1 MVVDSGF
8 QPEGSGFSVHHF
20 SQVMLLSEGA
30 ILGSCRKQAQHD
42 DESAWWIR
50 EREKSG
56 LPEQPCMLAQANG
69 DDIFFLLFP
78 ANLLIFPLETV
89 KKKNPPGFPYL

>member
-1 MVVDSGF
+1 MAVDSGF
-8 QPEGSGFSVHHF
+8 QPEGSGFSIHHF
-20 SQVMLLSEGA
+20 SMVKLFRRGA
-30 ILGSCRKQAQHD
+30 ILGSCLIQAQHN

-56 LPEQPCMLAQANG
+56 LPEQAGMLAQANA
-69 DDIFFLLFP
+69 DEILFLLFS

-89 KKKNPPGFPYL
+89 KKKEP